1 MLHLVYTSSTYAD
14 NLTFFLPFAGLHLHH
29 RRQGHGRAARAPILF
44 QRQTQEFHTG
54 NILVHS

>member
-1 MLHLVYTSSTYAD
+1 MLD
-14 NLTFFLPFAGLHLHH
+14 NLTFFLPFAGLHRHH
-29 RRQGHGRAARAPILF
+29 HRQGHGRAARAPILF